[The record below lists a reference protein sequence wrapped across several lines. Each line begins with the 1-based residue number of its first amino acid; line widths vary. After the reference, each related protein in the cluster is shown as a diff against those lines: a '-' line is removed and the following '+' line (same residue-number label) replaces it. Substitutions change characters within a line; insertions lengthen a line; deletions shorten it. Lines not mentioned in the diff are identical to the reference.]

1 MLRGTNQK
9 RMVSSVWRRKY
20 CLRNLECFCGRA
32 LSNCRNK
39 SHAPDPTSG
48 AYSWR
53 RRAEIAP
60 AALLACVEPG
70 QGEHRY
76 STQCGVPEVVTV
88 PCSSCAHPGV
98 TKGAVT
104 VSCLGCEREICSF
117 MAGWLSPH
125 P

>member
-9 RMVSSVWRRKY
+9 RVVSSVWRRKY

-39 SHAPDPTSG
+39 SHAPDPAPG

-53 RRAEIAP
+53 RRAEIVPAP
-60 AALLACVEPG
+60 LLACVEPERA
-70 QGEHRY
+70 QVP
-76 STQCGVPEVVTV
+76 QCGVPEVVTV
-88 PCSSCAHPGV
+88 PPPGV

-104 VSCLGCEREICSF
+104 VLCLAREREICSS